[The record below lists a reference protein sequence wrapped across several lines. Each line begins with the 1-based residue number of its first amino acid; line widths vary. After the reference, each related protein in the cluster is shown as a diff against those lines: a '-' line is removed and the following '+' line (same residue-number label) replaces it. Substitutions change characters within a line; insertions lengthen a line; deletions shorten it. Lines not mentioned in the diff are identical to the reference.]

1 MMVGRDIDDQFPRH
15 RGEVGEVLLSVTGL
29 SRERVFQDVGFDL
42 HAGEVLGLA
51 GLVGAGRTEVLRA
64 ITGADKYDSGTVR
77 VRGKELPK
85 GKISRAIVDGIGHVP
100 EERKSQGLVLDASGN
115 ENLGYATMKS
125 TSHAG
130 LVDRSGQRRRAQNV
144 AEKLRVRMA
153 SLDQPV
159 RNLSGGNQ
167 QKVVIGRWILSDSS
181 ILLLDEPTRG
191 VDVGAKVETY
201 QLINAVTDAGG
212 AVLMVS
218 GELPEVIGMSDRIL
232 VMSHGRAM
240 GILDAKT
247 ATEDAVMEL
256 AVASVDPVDEKKQ
269 DESRSFVMPKST
281 ECRLLSIGDDRER
294 KKIIV
299 TTTSTATTKRPSIG
313 RKIGSWALDHGALV
327 GLIILCIALFIAT
340 PVFLTV
346 PNIINIGIQ
355 AAVVAIMAFG
365 MTFVI
370 VTSGIDLS
378 VGSVAALSAMVSAW
392 MFSNAGLPGW
402 LTLIVGLLIGL
413 LAGAVSGLAIA
424 YGKLPAF
431 IATLA
436 MMSVARGLTLVISG
450 GTPVAASD
458 SVNQLGA
465 DVGPIPVPVI
475 MLALAGVV
483 CWFMLSRT
491 VLGRSLYAIG
501 GNEEAA
507 RLSGIPVRRILVTV
521 YALAGVFLLA

>member
-1 MMVGRDIDDQFPRH
+1 MATVLRLDHVTKAFGPVKVIQDVSVDVIPGRVRVLLGENGAGKSTLIKMMSGIYHPDSGSVVIDDTPVELPTVKAAEARGIATIHQELNLVPQMSVAENIMLGRTPSRGGLVNWGLMRAQARAALERIGLDVSPDRLVGSLSTAHQQLVEIARALSMDARVLILDEPTAALTRKESGQLFEVMDDLKTKGVAMVFISHHIDEIPRVGDDVSVLRDGTLVGEVPARTSERELVTMMVGRDIDDQFPRH

-29 SRERVFQDVGFDL
+29 SRERAFQDVGFDL

-64 ITGADKYDSGTVR
+64 IAGADKYDSGTVR

-100 EERKSQGLVLDASGN
+100 EERKSQGLVLDASVN

-167 QKVVIGRWILSDSS
+167 QKVVIGRWILADLS

-191 VDVGAKVETY
+191 VDVGAKVEIY

-218 GELPEVIGMSDRIL
+218 SELPEVIGMSDRIL

-256 AVASVDPVDEKKQ
+256 AVASVDPVDEK
-269 DESRSFVMPKST
+269 T
-281 ECRLLSIGDDRER
+281 G
-294 KKIIV
+294 
-299 TTTSTATTKRPSIG
+299 
-313 RKIGSWALDHGALV
+313 
-327 GLIILCIALFIAT
+327 
-340 PVFLTV
+340 
-346 PNIINIGIQ
+346 
-355 AAVVAIMAFG
+355 
-365 MTFVI
+365 
-370 VTSGIDLS
+370 
-378 VGSVAALSAMVSAW
+378 
-392 MFSNAGLPGW
+392 
-402 LTLIVGLLIGL
+402 
-413 LAGAVSGLAIA
+413 
-424 YGKLPAF
+424 
-431 IATLA
+431 
-436 MMSVARGLTLVISG
+436 
-450 GTPVAASD
+450 
-458 SVNQLGA
+458 
-465 DVGPIPVPVI
+465 
-475 MLALAGVV
+475 
-483 CWFMLSRT
+483 
-491 VLGRSLYAIG
+491 
-501 GNEEAA
+501 
-507 RLSGIPVRRILVTV
+507 
-521 YALAGVFLLA
+521 

>member
-1 MMVGRDIDDQFPRH
+1 MITVLRLDHVTKAFGPVKVIQDVSVDVIPDRVRVLLGENGAGKSTLIKMMSGIYHPDSGSVVIDDTPVELPTVKAAEARGIATIHQELNLVPQMSVAENIMLGRTPSRGGLVNWGLMRAQARAALERIGLDVSPDRLVGSLSTAHQQLVEIARALSMDARVLILDEPTAALTRKESGQLFEVMDDLKTKGVAMVFISHHLDEIPRVGDDVSVLRDGTLVGEVPARTSERELVTMMVGRDIDDQFPRH

-29 SRERVFQDVGFDL
+29 SRERAFQDVGFDL

-64 ITGADKYDSGTVR
+64 IAGADKYDSGTVR

-100 EERKSQGLVLDASGN
+100 EERKSQGLVLDASVN

-167 QKVVIGRWILSDSS
+167 QKVVIGRWILADSS

-191 VDVGAKVETY
+191 VDVGAKVEIY

-218 GELPEVIGMSDRIL
+218 SELPEVIGMSDRIL

-247 ATEDAVMEL
+247 AAEDAVMEL
-256 AVASVDPVDEKKQ
+256 AVASVDPVDEK
-269 DESRSFVMPKST
+269 T
-281 ECRLLSIGDDRER
+281 G
-294 KKIIV
+294 
-299 TTTSTATTKRPSIG
+299 
-313 RKIGSWALDHGALV
+313 
-327 GLIILCIALFIAT
+327 
-340 PVFLTV
+340 
-346 PNIINIGIQ
+346 
-355 AAVVAIMAFG
+355 
-365 MTFVI
+365 
-370 VTSGIDLS
+370 
-378 VGSVAALSAMVSAW
+378 
-392 MFSNAGLPGW
+392 
-402 LTLIVGLLIGL
+402 
-413 LAGAVSGLAIA
+413 
-424 YGKLPAF
+424 
-431 IATLA
+431 
-436 MMSVARGLTLVISG
+436 
-450 GTPVAASD
+450 
-458 SVNQLGA
+458 
-465 DVGPIPVPVI
+465 
-475 MLALAGVV
+475 
-483 CWFMLSRT
+483 
-491 VLGRSLYAIG
+491 
-501 GNEEAA
+501 
-507 RLSGIPVRRILVTV
+507 
-521 YALAGVFLLA
+521 

>member
-1 MMVGRDIDDQFPRH
+1 MMSGIYHPDSGSVVIDDTPVELPTVKAAEARGIATIHQELNLVPQMSVAENIMLGRTPSRGGLVNWGLMRAQARAALERIGLDVSPDRLVGSLSTAHQQLVEIARALSMDARVLILDEPTAALTRKESGQLFEVMDDLKTKGVAMVFISHHLDEIPRVGDDVSVLRDGTLVGEVPARTSERELVTMMVGRDIDDQFPRH

-29 SRERVFQDVGFDL
+29 SRERAFQDVGFDL

-64 ITGADKYDSGTVR
+64 IAGADKYDSGTVR

-100 EERKSQGLVLDASGN
+100 EERKSQGLVLDASVN

-167 QKVVIGRWILSDSS
+167 QKVVIGRWILADLS

-191 VDVGAKVETY
+191 VDVGAKVEIY

-218 GELPEVIGMSDRIL
+218 SERPEVIGMSDRIL

-256 AVASVDPVDEKKQ
+256 AVASVDPVDEK
-269 DESRSFVMPKST
+269 T
-281 ECRLLSIGDDRER
+281 G
-294 KKIIV
+294 
-299 TTTSTATTKRPSIG
+299 
-313 RKIGSWALDHGALV
+313 
-327 GLIILCIALFIAT
+327 
-340 PVFLTV
+340 
-346 PNIINIGIQ
+346 
-355 AAVVAIMAFG
+355 
-365 MTFVI
+365 
-370 VTSGIDLS
+370 
-378 VGSVAALSAMVSAW
+378 
-392 MFSNAGLPGW
+392 
-402 LTLIVGLLIGL
+402 
-413 LAGAVSGLAIA
+413 
-424 YGKLPAF
+424 
-431 IATLA
+431 
-436 MMSVARGLTLVISG
+436 
-450 GTPVAASD
+450 
-458 SVNQLGA
+458 
-465 DVGPIPVPVI
+465 
-475 MLALAGVV
+475 
-483 CWFMLSRT
+483 
-491 VLGRSLYAIG
+491 
-501 GNEEAA
+501 
-507 RLSGIPVRRILVTV
+507 
-521 YALAGVFLLA
+521 

>member
-1 MMVGRDIDDQFPRH
+1 MMSGIYHPDSGSVVIDDTPVELPTVKAAEARGIATIHQELNLVPQMSVAENIMLGRTPSRGGLVNWGLMRAQARAALERIGLDVSPDRLVGSLSTAHQQLVEIARALSMDARVLILDEPTAALTRKESGQLFEVMDDLKTKGVAMVFISHHLDEIPRVGDDVSVLRDGTLVGEVPARTSERELVTMMVGRDIDDQFPRH

-29 SRERVFQDVGFDL
+29 SRERAFQDVGFDL

-64 ITGADKYDSGTVR
+64 IAGADKYDSGTVR

-100 EERKSQGLVLDASGN
+100 EERKSQGLVLDASVN

-167 QKVVIGRWILSDSS
+167 QKVVIGRWILADLS

-191 VDVGAKVETY
+191 VDVGAKVEIY

-218 GELPEVIGMSDRIL
+218 SELPEVIGMSDRIL

-247 ATEDAVMEL
+247 ATEDA
-256 AVASVDPVDEKKQ
+256 
-269 DESRSFVMPKST
+269 
-281 ECRLLSIGDDRER
+281 
-294 KKIIV
+294 
-299 TTTSTATTKRPSIG
+299 
-313 RKIGSWALDHGALV
+313 
-327 GLIILCIALFIAT
+327 
-340 PVFLTV
+340 
-346 PNIINIGIQ
+346 
-355 AAVVAIMAFG
+355 
-365 MTFVI
+365 
-370 VTSGIDLS
+370 
-378 VGSVAALSAMVSAW
+378 
-392 MFSNAGLPGW
+392 
-402 LTLIVGLLIGL
+402 
-413 LAGAVSGLAIA
+413 
-424 YGKLPAF
+424 
-431 IATLA
+431 
-436 MMSVARGLTLVISG
+436 
-450 GTPVAASD
+450 
-458 SVNQLGA
+458 
-465 DVGPIPVPVI
+465 
-475 MLALAGVV
+475 
-483 CWFMLSRT
+483 
-491 VLGRSLYAIG
+491 
-501 GNEEAA
+501 
-507 RLSGIPVRRILVTV
+507 
-521 YALAGVFLLA
+521 

>member
-1 MMVGRDIDDQFPRH
+1 MLGENGAGKTTLIKMMSGIYHPDSGSVVIDDTPVELPTVKAAEARGIATIHQELNLVPQMSVAENIMLGRTPSRGGLVNWGLMRAQARAALERIGLDVSPDRLVGSLSTAHQQLVEIARALSMDARVLILDEPTAALTRKESGQLFEVMDDLKTKGVAMVFISHHLDEIPRVGDDVSVLRDGTLVGEVPARTSERELVTMMVGRDIDDQFPRH

-29 SRERVFQDVGFDL
+29 SRERAFQDVGFDL

-64 ITGADKYDSGTVR
+64 IAGADKYDSGTVR

-100 EERKSQGLVLDASGN
+100 EERKLQGLVLDASVN

-167 QKVVIGRWILSDSS
+167 QKVVIGRWILADSS
-181 ILLLDEPTRG
+181 ILLLDELTRG
-191 VDVGAKVETY
+191 VDVGAKVEIY

-218 GELPEVIGMSDRIL
+218 SELPEVIGMSDRIL

-256 AVASVDPVDEKKQ
+256 AVASVDPVDEK
-269 DESRSFVMPKST
+269 T
-281 ECRLLSIGDDRER
+281 G
-294 KKIIV
+294 
-299 TTTSTATTKRPSIG
+299 
-313 RKIGSWALDHGALV
+313 
-327 GLIILCIALFIAT
+327 
-340 PVFLTV
+340 
-346 PNIINIGIQ
+346 
-355 AAVVAIMAFG
+355 
-365 MTFVI
+365 
-370 VTSGIDLS
+370 
-378 VGSVAALSAMVSAW
+378 
-392 MFSNAGLPGW
+392 
-402 LTLIVGLLIGL
+402 
-413 LAGAVSGLAIA
+413 
-424 YGKLPAF
+424 
-431 IATLA
+431 
-436 MMSVARGLTLVISG
+436 
-450 GTPVAASD
+450 
-458 SVNQLGA
+458 
-465 DVGPIPVPVI
+465 
-475 MLALAGVV
+475 
-483 CWFMLSRT
+483 
-491 VLGRSLYAIG
+491 
-501 GNEEAA
+501 
-507 RLSGIPVRRILVTV
+507 
-521 YALAGVFLLA
+521 

>member
-1 MMVGRDIDDQFPRH
+1 MTTVLRHDHVTKAFGPVKVIQDVSVDVIPGRVRVLLGENGAGKTTLIKMMSGIYHPDSGSVVIDDTPVELPTVKAAEARGIATIHQELNLVPQMSVAENIMLGRTPSRGGLVNWGLMRAQARAALERIGLDVSPDRLVGSLSTAHQQLVEIARALSMDARVLILDEPTAALTRKESGQLFEVMDDLKTKGVAMVFISHHLDEIPRVGDDVSVLRDGTLVGEVPARTSERELVTMMVGRDIDDQFPRH

-29 SRERVFQDVGFDL
+29 SRKRAFQDVGFDL

-64 ITGADKYDSGTVR
+64 IAGADKYDSGTVR

-100 EERKSQGLVLDASGN
+100 EERKSQGLVLDASVN

-167 QKVVIGRWILSDSS
+167 QKVVIGRWILADSS
-181 ILLLDEPTRG
+181 ILLLDELTRG
-191 VDVGAKVETY
+191 VDVGAKVEIY

-218 GELPEVIGMSDRIL
+218 SELPEVIGMSDRIL

-256 AVASVDPVDEKKQ
+256 AVASVDPVDEK
-269 DESRSFVMPKST
+269 
-281 ECRLLSIGDDRER
+281 
-294 KKIIV
+294 
-299 TTTSTATTKRPSIG
+299 
-313 RKIGSWALDHGALV
+313 
-327 GLIILCIALFIAT
+327 
-340 PVFLTV
+340 
-346 PNIINIGIQ
+346 
-355 AAVVAIMAFG
+355 
-365 MTFVI
+365 
-370 VTSGIDLS
+370 
-378 VGSVAALSAMVSAW
+378 
-392 MFSNAGLPGW
+392 AG
-402 LTLIVGLLIGL
+402 
-413 LAGAVSGLAIA
+413 
-424 YGKLPAF
+424 
-431 IATLA
+431 
-436 MMSVARGLTLVISG
+436 
-450 GTPVAASD
+450 
-458 SVNQLGA
+458 
-465 DVGPIPVPVI
+465 
-475 MLALAGVV
+475 
-483 CWFMLSRT
+483 
-491 VLGRSLYAIG
+491 
-501 GNEEAA
+501 
-507 RLSGIPVRRILVTV
+507 
-521 YALAGVFLLA
+521 

>member
-1 MMVGRDIDDQFPRH
+1 MATVLRLDHVTKAFGPVKVIQDVSVDVIPGRVRVLLGENGAGKSTLIKMMSGIYHPDSGSVVIDDTPVELPTVKAAEARGIATIHQELNLVSQMSVAENIMLGRTPSRGGLVNWGLMRAQARAALERIGLDVSPDRLVGSLSTAHQQLVEIARALSMDARVLILDEPTAALTRKESGQLFEVMDDLKTKGVAMVFISHHLDEIPRVGDDVSVLRDGTLVGEVPARTSERELVTMMVGRDIDDQFPRH

-29 SRERVFQDVGFDL
+29 SRERAFQDVGFDL

-64 ITGADKYDSGTVR
+64 IAGADKYDSGTVR

-100 EERKSQGLVLDASGN
+100 EERKSQGLVLDASVN

-167 QKVVIGRWILSDSS
+167 QKVVIGRWILADLS

-191 VDVGAKVETY
+191 VDVGAKVEIY

-218 GELPEVIGMSDRIL
+218 SELPEVIGMSDRIL

-256 AVASVDPVDEKKQ
+256 AVASVDPVDEK
-269 DESRSFVMPKST
+269 T
-281 ECRLLSIGDDRER
+281 G
-294 KKIIV
+294 
-299 TTTSTATTKRPSIG
+299 
-313 RKIGSWALDHGALV
+313 
-327 GLIILCIALFIAT
+327 
-340 PVFLTV
+340 
-346 PNIINIGIQ
+346 
-355 AAVVAIMAFG
+355 
-365 MTFVI
+365 
-370 VTSGIDLS
+370 
-378 VGSVAALSAMVSAW
+378 
-392 MFSNAGLPGW
+392 
-402 LTLIVGLLIGL
+402 
-413 LAGAVSGLAIA
+413 
-424 YGKLPAF
+424 
-431 IATLA
+431 
-436 MMSVARGLTLVISG
+436 
-450 GTPVAASD
+450 
-458 SVNQLGA
+458 
-465 DVGPIPVPVI
+465 
-475 MLALAGVV
+475 
-483 CWFMLSRT
+483 
-491 VLGRSLYAIG
+491 
-501 GNEEAA
+501 
-507 RLSGIPVRRILVTV
+507 
-521 YALAGVFLLA
+521 

>member
-1 MMVGRDIDDQFPRH
+1 MMSGIYHPDSGSVVIDDTPVELPTVKAAEARGIATIHQELNLVPQMSVAENIMLGRTPSRGGLVNWGLMRAQARAALERIGLDVSPDRLVGSLSTAHQQLVEIARALSMDARVLILDEPTAALTRKESGQLFEVMDDLKTKGVAMVFISHHLDEIPRVGDDVSVLRDGTLVGEVPARTSERELVTMMVGRDIDDQFPRH

-29 SRERVFQDVGFDL
+29 SRERAFQDVGFDL

-64 ITGADKYDSGTVR
+64 IAGADKYDSGTVR

-100 EERKSQGLVLDASGN
+100 EERKSQGLVLDASVN

-167 QKVVIGRWILSDSS
+167 QKVVIGRWILADSS
-181 ILLLDEPTRG
+181 ILLLDEPTRD
-191 VDVGAKVETY
+191 VDVGAKVEIY

-218 GELPEVIGMSDRIL
+218 SELPEVIGMSDRIL

-256 AVASVDPVDEKKQ
+256 AVASVDPVDEK
-269 DESRSFVMPKST
+269 T
-281 ECRLLSIGDDRER
+281 G
-294 KKIIV
+294 
-299 TTTSTATTKRPSIG
+299 
-313 RKIGSWALDHGALV
+313 
-327 GLIILCIALFIAT
+327 
-340 PVFLTV
+340 
-346 PNIINIGIQ
+346 
-355 AAVVAIMAFG
+355 
-365 MTFVI
+365 
-370 VTSGIDLS
+370 
-378 VGSVAALSAMVSAW
+378 
-392 MFSNAGLPGW
+392 
-402 LTLIVGLLIGL
+402 
-413 LAGAVSGLAIA
+413 
-424 YGKLPAF
+424 
-431 IATLA
+431 
-436 MMSVARGLTLVISG
+436 
-450 GTPVAASD
+450 
-458 SVNQLGA
+458 
-465 DVGPIPVPVI
+465 
-475 MLALAGVV
+475 
-483 CWFMLSRT
+483 
-491 VLGRSLYAIG
+491 
-501 GNEEAA
+501 
-507 RLSGIPVRRILVTV
+507 
-521 YALAGVFLLA
+521 

>member
-1 MMVGRDIDDQFPRH
+1 MMSGIYRPDSGSVVIDDTPVELPTVKAAEARGIATIHQELNLVPQMSVAENIMLGRTPSRGGLVNWGLMRAQARAALERIGLDVSPDRLVGSLSTAHQQLVEIARALSMDARVLILDEPTAALTRKESGQLFEVMDDLKTKGVAMVFISHHLDEIPRVGDDVSVLRDGTLVGEVPARTSERELVTMMVGRDIDDQFPRH

-29 SRERVFQDVGFDL
+29 SRERAFQDVGFDL

-64 ITGADKYDSGTVR
+64 IAGADKYDSGTVR

-100 EERKSQGLVLDASGN
+100 EERKSQGLVLDASVN

-167 QKVVIGRWILSDSS
+167 QKVVIGRWILADLS

-191 VDVGAKVETY
+191 VDVGAKVEIY

-218 GELPEVIGMSDRIL
+218 SELPEVIGMSDRIL

-256 AVASVDPVDEKKQ
+256 AVASVDPVDEK
-269 DESRSFVMPKST
+269 T
-281 ECRLLSIGDDRER
+281 G
-294 KKIIV
+294 
-299 TTTSTATTKRPSIG
+299 
-313 RKIGSWALDHGALV
+313 
-327 GLIILCIALFIAT
+327 
-340 PVFLTV
+340 
-346 PNIINIGIQ
+346 
-355 AAVVAIMAFG
+355 
-365 MTFVI
+365 
-370 VTSGIDLS
+370 
-378 VGSVAALSAMVSAW
+378 
-392 MFSNAGLPGW
+392 
-402 LTLIVGLLIGL
+402 
-413 LAGAVSGLAIA
+413 
-424 YGKLPAF
+424 
-431 IATLA
+431 
-436 MMSVARGLTLVISG
+436 
-450 GTPVAASD
+450 
-458 SVNQLGA
+458 
-465 DVGPIPVPVI
+465 
-475 MLALAGVV
+475 
-483 CWFMLSRT
+483 
-491 VLGRSLYAIG
+491 
-501 GNEEAA
+501 
-507 RLSGIPVRRILVTV
+507 
-521 YALAGVFLLA
+521 

>member
-1 MMVGRDIDDQFPRH
+1 MATVLRLDHVTKAFGPVKVIQDVSVDVIPGRVRVLLGENGAGKSTLIKMMSGIYHPDSGSVVIDDTPVELPTVKAAEARGIATIHQELNLVPQMSVAENIMLGRTPSRGGLVNWGLMRAQARAALERIGLDVSPDRLVGSLSTAHQQLVEIARALSMDARVLILDEPTAALTRKESGQLFEVMDDLKTKGVAMVFISHHLDEIPRVGDDVSVLRDGTLVGEVPARTSERELVTMMVGRDIDDQFPRH

-29 SRERVFQDVGFDL
+29 SRERAFQDVGFDL

-64 ITGADKYDSGTVR
+64 IAGADKYDSGTVR

-100 EERKSQGLVLDASGN
+100 EERKSQGLVLDASVN

-167 QKVVIGRWILSDSS
+167 QKVVIGRWILADSS
-181 ILLLDEPTRG
+181 ILLLDELTRG
-191 VDVGAKVETY
+191 VDVGAKVEIY

-218 GELPEVIGMSDRIL
+218 SELPEVIGMSDRIL

-256 AVASVDPVDEKKQ
+256 AVASVDPVDEK
-269 DESRSFVMPKST
+269 T
-281 ECRLLSIGDDRER
+281 G
-294 KKIIV
+294 
-299 TTTSTATTKRPSIG
+299 
-313 RKIGSWALDHGALV
+313 
-327 GLIILCIALFIAT
+327 
-340 PVFLTV
+340 
-346 PNIINIGIQ
+346 
-355 AAVVAIMAFG
+355 
-365 MTFVI
+365 
-370 VTSGIDLS
+370 
-378 VGSVAALSAMVSAW
+378 
-392 MFSNAGLPGW
+392 
-402 LTLIVGLLIGL
+402 
-413 LAGAVSGLAIA
+413 
-424 YGKLPAF
+424 
-431 IATLA
+431 
-436 MMSVARGLTLVISG
+436 
-450 GTPVAASD
+450 
-458 SVNQLGA
+458 
-465 DVGPIPVPVI
+465 
-475 MLALAGVV
+475 
-483 CWFMLSRT
+483 
-491 VLGRSLYAIG
+491 
-501 GNEEAA
+501 
-507 RLSGIPVRRILVTV
+507 
-521 YALAGVFLLA
+521 

>member
-1 MMVGRDIDDQFPRH
+1 MATVLRLDHVTKAFGPVKVIQDVSVDVIPGRVRVLLGENGAGKSTLIKMMSGIYHPDSGSVVIDDTPVELPTVKAAEARGIATIHQELNLVPQMSVAENIMLGRTPSRGGLVNWGLMRAQARAALERIGLDVSPDRLVGSLSTAHQQLVEIARALSMDARVLILDEPTAALTRKESGQLFEVMDDLKTKGVAMVFISHHLDEIPRVGDDVSVLRDGTLVGEVPARTSERELVTMMVGRDIDDQFPRH

-29 SRERVFQDVGFDL
+29 SRERAFQDVGFDL

-64 ITGADKYDSGTVR
+64 IAGADKYDSGTVR

-100 EERKSQGLVLDASGN
+100 EERKSQGLVLDASVN

-167 QKVVIGRWILSDSS
+167 QKVVIGRWILADLS

-191 VDVGAKVETY
+191 VDVGAKVEIY

-218 GELPEVIGMSDRIL
+218 SELPEVIGMSDRIL

-256 AVASVDPVDEKKQ
+256 AVASVDPVDEK
-269 DESRSFVMPKST
+269 T
-281 ECRLLSIGDDRER
+281 G
-294 KKIIV
+294 
-299 TTTSTATTKRPSIG
+299 
-313 RKIGSWALDHGALV
+313 
-327 GLIILCIALFIAT
+327 
-340 PVFLTV
+340 
-346 PNIINIGIQ
+346 
-355 AAVVAIMAFG
+355 
-365 MTFVI
+365 
-370 VTSGIDLS
+370 
-378 VGSVAALSAMVSAW
+378 
-392 MFSNAGLPGW
+392 
-402 LTLIVGLLIGL
+402 
-413 LAGAVSGLAIA
+413 
-424 YGKLPAF
+424 
-431 IATLA
+431 
-436 MMSVARGLTLVISG
+436 
-450 GTPVAASD
+450 
-458 SVNQLGA
+458 
-465 DVGPIPVPVI
+465 
-475 MLALAGVV
+475 
-483 CWFMLSRT
+483 
-491 VLGRSLYAIG
+491 
-501 GNEEAA
+501 
-507 RLSGIPVRRILVTV
+507 
-521 YALAGVFLLA
+521 

>member
-1 MMVGRDIDDQFPRH
+1 MLGENGAGKTTLIKMMSGIYHPDSGSVVIDDTPVELPTVKAAEARGIATIHQELNLVPQMSVAENIMLGRTPSRGGLVNWGLMRAQARAALERIGLDVSPDRLVGSLSTAHQQLVEIARALSMDARVLILDEPTAALTRKESGQLFEVMDDLKTKGVAMVFISHHLDEIPRVGDDVSVLRDGTLVGEVPARTSERELVTMMVGRDIDDQFPRH

-29 SRERVFQDVGFDL
+29 SRERAFQDVGFDL

-64 ITGADKYDSGTVR
+64 IAGADKYDSGTVR

-100 EERKSQGLVLDASGN
+100 EERKSQGLVLDASVN

-167 QKVVIGRWILSDSS
+167 QKVVIGRWILADSS
-181 ILLLDEPTRG
+181 ILLLDELTRG
-191 VDVGAKVETY
+191 VDVGAKVEIY

-218 GELPEVIGMSDRIL
+218 SELPEVIGMSDRIL

-256 AVASVDPVDEKKQ
+256 AVASVDPVEKKQ
-269 DESRSFVMPKST
+269 DESRIHS
-281 ECRLLSIGDDRER
+281 
-294 KKIIV
+294 
-299 TTTSTATTKRPSIG
+299 
-313 RKIGSWALDHGALV
+313 
-327 GLIILCIALFIAT
+327 
-340 PVFLTV
+340 
-346 PNIINIGIQ
+346 
-355 AAVVAIMAFG
+355 
-365 MTFVI
+365 
-370 VTSGIDLS
+370 
-378 VGSVAALSAMVSAW
+378 
-392 MFSNAGLPGW
+392 
-402 LTLIVGLLIGL
+402 
-413 LAGAVSGLAIA
+413 
-424 YGKLPAF
+424 
-431 IATLA
+431 
-436 MMSVARGLTLVISG
+436 
-450 GTPVAASD
+450 
-458 SVNQLGA
+458 
-465 DVGPIPVPVI
+465 
-475 MLALAGVV
+475 
-483 CWFMLSRT
+483 
-491 VLGRSLYAIG
+491 
-501 GNEEAA
+501 
-507 RLSGIPVRRILVTV
+507 
-521 YALAGVFLLA
+521 

>member
-1 MMVGRDIDDQFPRH
+1 MLGENGAGKTTLIKMMSGIYHPDSGSVVIDDTPVELPTVKAAEARGIATIHQELNLVPQMSVAENIMLGRTPSRGGLVNWGLMRAQARAALERIGLDVSPDRLVGSLSTAHQQLVEIARALSMDARVLILDEPTAALTRKESGQLFEVMDDLKTKGVAMVFISHHLDEIPRVGDDVSVLRDGTLVGEVPARTSERELVTMMVGRDIDDQFPRH

-29 SRERVFQDVGFDL
+29 SRERAFQDAGFDL

-64 ITGADKYDSGTVR
+64 IAGADKYDSGTVR

-100 EERKSQGLVLDASGN
+100 EERKSQGLVLDASVN

-167 QKVVIGRWILSDSS
+167 QKVVIGRWILADSS
-181 ILLLDEPTRG
+181 ILLLDELTRG
-191 VDVGAKVETY
+191 VDVGAKVEIY

-218 GELPEVIGMSDRIL
+218 SELPEVIGMSDRIL

-256 AVASVDPVDEKKQ
+256 AVASVDPVDEK
-269 DESRSFVMPKST
+269 T
-281 ECRLLSIGDDRER
+281 G
-294 KKIIV
+294 
-299 TTTSTATTKRPSIG
+299 
-313 RKIGSWALDHGALV
+313 
-327 GLIILCIALFIAT
+327 
-340 PVFLTV
+340 
-346 PNIINIGIQ
+346 
-355 AAVVAIMAFG
+355 
-365 MTFVI
+365 
-370 VTSGIDLS
+370 
-378 VGSVAALSAMVSAW
+378 
-392 MFSNAGLPGW
+392 
-402 LTLIVGLLIGL
+402 
-413 LAGAVSGLAIA
+413 
-424 YGKLPAF
+424 
-431 IATLA
+431 
-436 MMSVARGLTLVISG
+436 
-450 GTPVAASD
+450 
-458 SVNQLGA
+458 
-465 DVGPIPVPVI
+465 
-475 MLALAGVV
+475 
-483 CWFMLSRT
+483 
-491 VLGRSLYAIG
+491 
-501 GNEEAA
+501 
-507 RLSGIPVRRILVTV
+507 
-521 YALAGVFLLA
+521 

>member
-1 MMVGRDIDDQFPRH
+1 MITVLRLDHVTKAFGPVKVIQDVSVDVIPGRVRVLLGENGAGKTTLIKMMSGIYHPDSGSVVIDDTPVELPTVKAAEARGIATIHQELNLVPQMSVAENIMLGRTPSRGGLVNWGLMRAQARAALERIGLDVSPDRLVGSLSTAHQQLVEIARALSMDARVLILDEPTAALTRKESGQLFEVMDDLKTKGVAMVFISHHLDEIPRVGDDVSVLRDGTLVGEVPARTSERELVTMMVGRDIDDQFPRH

-29 SRERVFQDVGFDL
+29 SRERAFQDVGFDL

-64 ITGADKYDSGTVR
+64 IAGADKYDSGTVR

-100 EERKSQGLVLDASGN
+100 EERKSQGLVLDASVN

-167 QKVVIGRWILSDSS
+167 QKVVIGRWILADSS
-181 ILLLDEPTRG
+181 ILLLDELTRG
-191 VDVGAKVETY
+191 VDVGAKVEIY

-218 GELPEVIGMSDRIL
+218 SELPEVIGMSDRIL

-256 AVASVDPVDEKKQ
+256 AVASVDPVDEK
-269 DESRSFVMPKST
+269 T
-281 ECRLLSIGDDRER
+281 G
-294 KKIIV
+294 
-299 TTTSTATTKRPSIG
+299 
-313 RKIGSWALDHGALV
+313 
-327 GLIILCIALFIAT
+327 
-340 PVFLTV
+340 
-346 PNIINIGIQ
+346 
-355 AAVVAIMAFG
+355 
-365 MTFVI
+365 
-370 VTSGIDLS
+370 
-378 VGSVAALSAMVSAW
+378 
-392 MFSNAGLPGW
+392 
-402 LTLIVGLLIGL
+402 
-413 LAGAVSGLAIA
+413 
-424 YGKLPAF
+424 
-431 IATLA
+431 
-436 MMSVARGLTLVISG
+436 
-450 GTPVAASD
+450 
-458 SVNQLGA
+458 
-465 DVGPIPVPVI
+465 
-475 MLALAGVV
+475 
-483 CWFMLSRT
+483 
-491 VLGRSLYAIG
+491 
-501 GNEEAA
+501 
-507 RLSGIPVRRILVTV
+507 
-521 YALAGVFLLA
+521 

>member
-1 MMVGRDIDDQFPRH
+1 MNGIYQRDSGSVVIADTAVELPTVKAAEARGIATIHQELNLVPQMSVAENIMLGRTPSRGGLVNWGLMRAQARAALERIGLDVSPDRLVGSLSTAHQQLVEIARALSMDARVLILDEPTAALTRKESGQLFEVMDDLKTKGVAMVFISHHLDEIPRVGDDVSVLRDGTLVGEVPARTSERELVTMMVGRDIDDQFPRH

-29 SRERVFQDVGFDL
+29 SRERAFQDVGFDL

-64 ITGADKYDSGTVR
+64 IAGADKYDSGTVR

-100 EERKSQGLVLDASGN
+100 EERKSQGLVLDASVN

-167 QKVVIGRWILSDSS
+167 QKVVIGRWILADSS
-181 ILLLDEPTRG
+181 ILLLDELTRG
-191 VDVGAKVETY
+191 VDGGAKVEIY

-218 GELPEVIGMSDRIL
+218 SELPEVIGMSDRIL

-256 AVASVDPVDEKKQ
+256 AVASVDPVDEK
-269 DESRSFVMPKST
+269 T
-281 ECRLLSIGDDRER
+281 G
-294 KKIIV
+294 
-299 TTTSTATTKRPSIG
+299 
-313 RKIGSWALDHGALV
+313 
-327 GLIILCIALFIAT
+327 
-340 PVFLTV
+340 
-346 PNIINIGIQ
+346 
-355 AAVVAIMAFG
+355 
-365 MTFVI
+365 
-370 VTSGIDLS
+370 
-378 VGSVAALSAMVSAW
+378 
-392 MFSNAGLPGW
+392 
-402 LTLIVGLLIGL
+402 
-413 LAGAVSGLAIA
+413 
-424 YGKLPAF
+424 
-431 IATLA
+431 
-436 MMSVARGLTLVISG
+436 
-450 GTPVAASD
+450 
-458 SVNQLGA
+458 
-465 DVGPIPVPVI
+465 
-475 MLALAGVV
+475 
-483 CWFMLSRT
+483 
-491 VLGRSLYAIG
+491 
-501 GNEEAA
+501 
-507 RLSGIPVRRILVTV
+507 
-521 YALAGVFLLA
+521 

>member
-1 MMVGRDIDDQFPRH
+1 MRVLLGENGAGKSTLIKMMSGIYHPDSGSVVIDDTPVELPTVKAAEARGIATIHQELNLVPQMSVAENIMLGRTPSRGGLVNWGLMRAQARAALERIGLDVSPDRLVGSLSTAHQQLVEIARALSMDARVLILDEPTAALTRKESGQLFEVMDDLKTKGVAMVFISHHLDEIPRVGDDVSVLRDGTLVGEVPARTSERELVTMMVGRDIDDQFPRH

-29 SRERVFQDVGFDL
+29 SRERAFQDVGFDL

-64 ITGADKYDSGTVR
+64 IAGADKYDSGTVR

-100 EERKSQGLVLDASGN
+100 EERKSQGLVLDASVN

-167 QKVVIGRWILSDSS
+167 QKVVIGRWILADLS

-191 VDVGAKVETY
+191 VDVGAKVEIY

-218 GELPEVIGMSDRIL
+218 SELPEVIGMSDRIL

-256 AVASVDPVDEKKQ
+256 AVASVDPVDEK
-269 DESRSFVMPKST
+269 T
-281 ECRLLSIGDDRER
+281 G
-294 KKIIV
+294 
-299 TTTSTATTKRPSIG
+299 
-313 RKIGSWALDHGALV
+313 
-327 GLIILCIALFIAT
+327 
-340 PVFLTV
+340 
-346 PNIINIGIQ
+346 
-355 AAVVAIMAFG
+355 
-365 MTFVI
+365 
-370 VTSGIDLS
+370 
-378 VGSVAALSAMVSAW
+378 
-392 MFSNAGLPGW
+392 
-402 LTLIVGLLIGL
+402 
-413 LAGAVSGLAIA
+413 
-424 YGKLPAF
+424 
-431 IATLA
+431 
-436 MMSVARGLTLVISG
+436 
-450 GTPVAASD
+450 
-458 SVNQLGA
+458 
-465 DVGPIPVPVI
+465 
-475 MLALAGVV
+475 
-483 CWFMLSRT
+483 
-491 VLGRSLYAIG
+491 
-501 GNEEAA
+501 
-507 RLSGIPVRRILVTV
+507 
-521 YALAGVFLLA
+521 

>member
-1 MMVGRDIDDQFPRH
+1 MATVLRLDHVTKAFGPVKVIQDVSVDVIPGRVRVLLGENGAGKTTLIKMMSGIYHPDSGSVVIDDTPVELPTVKAAEARGIATIHQELNLVPQMSVAENIMLGRTPSRGGLVNWGLMRAQARAALERIGLDVSPDRLVGSLSTAHQQLVEIARALSMDARVLILDEPTAALTRKESGQLFEVMDDLKTKGVAMVFISHHLDEIPRVGDDVSVLRDGTLVGEVPARTSERELVTMMVGRDIDDQFPRH

-29 SRERVFQDVGFDL
+29 SRERAFQDVGFDL

-64 ITGADKYDSGTVR
+64 IAGADKYDSGTVR

-100 EERKSQGLVLDASGN
+100 EERKSQGLVLDASVN

-167 QKVVIGRWILSDSS
+167 QKVVIGRWILADSS
-181 ILLLDEPTRG
+181 ILLLDELTRG
-191 VDVGAKVETY
+191 VDVGAKVEIY

-218 GELPEVIGMSDRIL
+218 SELPEVIGMSDRIL

-256 AVASVDPVDEKKQ
+256 AVASVDPVDEK
-269 DESRSFVMPKST
+269 T
-281 ECRLLSIGDDRER
+281 G
-294 KKIIV
+294 
-299 TTTSTATTKRPSIG
+299 
-313 RKIGSWALDHGALV
+313 
-327 GLIILCIALFIAT
+327 
-340 PVFLTV
+340 
-346 PNIINIGIQ
+346 
-355 AAVVAIMAFG
+355 
-365 MTFVI
+365 
-370 VTSGIDLS
+370 
-378 VGSVAALSAMVSAW
+378 
-392 MFSNAGLPGW
+392 
-402 LTLIVGLLIGL
+402 
-413 LAGAVSGLAIA
+413 
-424 YGKLPAF
+424 
-431 IATLA
+431 
-436 MMSVARGLTLVISG
+436 
-450 GTPVAASD
+450 
-458 SVNQLGA
+458 
-465 DVGPIPVPVI
+465 
-475 MLALAGVV
+475 
-483 CWFMLSRT
+483 
-491 VLGRSLYAIG
+491 
-501 GNEEAA
+501 
-507 RLSGIPVRRILVTV
+507 
-521 YALAGVFLLA
+521 

>member
-1 MMVGRDIDDQFPRH
+1 MATVLRLDHVTKAFGPVKVIQDVSVDVIPGRVRVLLGENGAGKSTLIKMMSGIYHPDSGSVVIDDTPVELPTVKAAEARGIATIHQELNLVPQMSVAENIMLGRTPSRGGLVNWGLMRAQARAALERIGLDVSPDRLVGSLSTAHQQLVEIARALSMDARVLILDEPTAALTRKESGQLFEVMDDLKTKGVAMVLISHHLDEIPRVGDDVSVLRDGTLVGEVPARTSERELVTMMVGRDIDDQFPRH

-29 SRERVFQDVGFDL
+29 SRERAFQDVGFDL

-64 ITGADKYDSGTVR
+64 IAGADKYDSGTVR

-100 EERKSQGLVLDASGN
+100 EERKSQGLVLDASVN

-167 QKVVIGRWILSDSS
+167 QKVVIGRWILADLS

-191 VDVGAKVETY
+191 VDVGAKVEIY

-218 GELPEVIGMSDRIL
+218 SELPEVVGMSDRIL

-256 AVASVDPVDEKKQ
+256 AVASVDPVDEK
-269 DESRSFVMPKST
+269 T
-281 ECRLLSIGDDRER
+281 G
-294 KKIIV
+294 
-299 TTTSTATTKRPSIG
+299 
-313 RKIGSWALDHGALV
+313 
-327 GLIILCIALFIAT
+327 
-340 PVFLTV
+340 
-346 PNIINIGIQ
+346 
-355 AAVVAIMAFG
+355 
-365 MTFVI
+365 
-370 VTSGIDLS
+370 
-378 VGSVAALSAMVSAW
+378 
-392 MFSNAGLPGW
+392 
-402 LTLIVGLLIGL
+402 
-413 LAGAVSGLAIA
+413 
-424 YGKLPAF
+424 
-431 IATLA
+431 
-436 MMSVARGLTLVISG
+436 
-450 GTPVAASD
+450 
-458 SVNQLGA
+458 
-465 DVGPIPVPVI
+465 
-475 MLALAGVV
+475 
-483 CWFMLSRT
+483 
-491 VLGRSLYAIG
+491 
-501 GNEEAA
+501 
-507 RLSGIPVRRILVTV
+507 
-521 YALAGVFLLA
+521 

>member
-1 MMVGRDIDDQFPRH
+1 MMSGIYHPDSGSVVIDDTPVELPTVKAAEARGIATIHQELNLVPQMSVAENIMLGRTPSRGGLVNWGLMRAQARAALERIGLDVSPDRLVGSLSTAHQQLVEIARALSMDARVLILDEPTAALTRKESGQLFEVMDDLKTKGVAMVFISHHLDEIPRVGDDVSVLRDDTLVGEVPARTSERELVTMMVGRDIDDQFPRH

-29 SRERVFQDVGFDL
+29 SRERAFQDVGFDL

-64 ITGADKYDSGTVR
+64 IAGADKYDSGTVR

-100 EERKSQGLVLDASGN
+100 EERKSQGLVLDASVN

-167 QKVVIGRWILSDSS
+167 QKVVIGRWILADSS
-181 ILLLDEPTRG
+181 ILLLDEPTRV
-191 VDVGAKVETY
+191 VDVGAKVEIY

-218 GELPEVIGMSDRIL
+218 SELPEVIGMSDRIL

-256 AVASVDPVDEKKQ
+256 AVASVDPVDEK
-269 DESRSFVMPKST
+269 T
-281 ECRLLSIGDDRER
+281 G
-294 KKIIV
+294 
-299 TTTSTATTKRPSIG
+299 
-313 RKIGSWALDHGALV
+313 
-327 GLIILCIALFIAT
+327 
-340 PVFLTV
+340 
-346 PNIINIGIQ
+346 
-355 AAVVAIMAFG
+355 
-365 MTFVI
+365 
-370 VTSGIDLS
+370 
-378 VGSVAALSAMVSAW
+378 
-392 MFSNAGLPGW
+392 
-402 LTLIVGLLIGL
+402 
-413 LAGAVSGLAIA
+413 
-424 YGKLPAF
+424 
-431 IATLA
+431 
-436 MMSVARGLTLVISG
+436 
-450 GTPVAASD
+450 
-458 SVNQLGA
+458 
-465 DVGPIPVPVI
+465 
-475 MLALAGVV
+475 
-483 CWFMLSRT
+483 
-491 VLGRSLYAIG
+491 
-501 GNEEAA
+501 
-507 RLSGIPVRRILVTV
+507 
-521 YALAGVFLLA
+521 

>member
-1 MMVGRDIDDQFPRH
+1 MATVLRLDHVTKAFGPVKVIQDVSVDVIPGRVRVLLGENGAGKSTLIKMMSGIYHPDSGSVVIDDTPVELPTVKAAEARGIATIHQELNLVPQMSVAENIMLGRTPSRGGLVNWGLMRAQARAALERIGLDVSPDRLVGSLSTAHQQLVEIARALSMDARVLILDEPTAALTRKESGQLFEVMDDLKTKGVAMVFISHHLDEIPRVGDDVSVLRDGTLVGEVPARTSERELVTMMVGRDIDDQFPRH

-29 SRERVFQDVGFDL
+29 SRERAFQDVGFDL

-64 ITGADKYDSGTVR
+64 IAGADKYDSGTVR

-100 EERKSQGLVLDASGN
+100 EERKSQGLVLDASVN

-167 QKVVIGRWILSDSS
+167 QKVVIGRWILADLS

-191 VDVGAKVETY
+191 VDVGAKVEIY

-218 GELPEVIGMSDRIL
+218 SELPEVIGMSDRIL

-256 AVASVDPVDEKKQ
+256 AVASVDPVDEKQ
-269 DESRSFVMPKST
+269 DESHIHS
-281 ECRLLSIGDDRER
+281 
-294 KKIIV
+294 
-299 TTTSTATTKRPSIG
+299 
-313 RKIGSWALDHGALV
+313 
-327 GLIILCIALFIAT
+327 
-340 PVFLTV
+340 
-346 PNIINIGIQ
+346 
-355 AAVVAIMAFG
+355 
-365 MTFVI
+365 
-370 VTSGIDLS
+370 
-378 VGSVAALSAMVSAW
+378 
-392 MFSNAGLPGW
+392 
-402 LTLIVGLLIGL
+402 
-413 LAGAVSGLAIA
+413 
-424 YGKLPAF
+424 
-431 IATLA
+431 
-436 MMSVARGLTLVISG
+436 
-450 GTPVAASD
+450 
-458 SVNQLGA
+458 
-465 DVGPIPVPVI
+465 
-475 MLALAGVV
+475 
-483 CWFMLSRT
+483 
-491 VLGRSLYAIG
+491 
-501 GNEEAA
+501 
-507 RLSGIPVRRILVTV
+507 
-521 YALAGVFLLA
+521 

>member
-1 MMVGRDIDDQFPRH
+1 MATVLRLDHVTKAFGPVKVIQDVSVDVIPGRVRVLLGENGAGKSTLIKMMSGIYHPDSGSVVIDDTPVELPTVKAAEARGIATIHQELNLVPQMSVAENIMLGRTPSRGGLVNWGLMRAQARAALERIGLDVSPDRLVGSLSTAHQQLVEIARALSMDARVLILDEPTAALTRKESGQLFEVMDDLKTKGVAMVLISHHLDEIPRVGDDVSVLRDGTLVGEVPARTSERELVTMMVGRDIDDQFPRH

-29 SRERVFQDVGFDL
+29 SRERAFQDVGFDL

-64 ITGADKYDSGTVR
+64 IAGADKYDSGTVR

-100 EERKSQGLVLDASGN
+100 EERKSQGLVLDASVN

-167 QKVVIGRWILSDSS
+167 QKVVIGRWILADLS

-191 VDVGAKVETY
+191 VDVGAKVEIY

-218 GELPEVIGMSDRIL
+218 SELPEVIGMSDRIL

-256 AVASVDPVDEKKQ
+256 AVASVDPVDEK
-269 DESRSFVMPKST
+269 T
-281 ECRLLSIGDDRER
+281 G
-294 KKIIV
+294 
-299 TTTSTATTKRPSIG
+299 
-313 RKIGSWALDHGALV
+313 
-327 GLIILCIALFIAT
+327 
-340 PVFLTV
+340 
-346 PNIINIGIQ
+346 
-355 AAVVAIMAFG
+355 
-365 MTFVI
+365 
-370 VTSGIDLS
+370 
-378 VGSVAALSAMVSAW
+378 
-392 MFSNAGLPGW
+392 
-402 LTLIVGLLIGL
+402 
-413 LAGAVSGLAIA
+413 
-424 YGKLPAF
+424 
-431 IATLA
+431 
-436 MMSVARGLTLVISG
+436 
-450 GTPVAASD
+450 
-458 SVNQLGA
+458 
-465 DVGPIPVPVI
+465 
-475 MLALAGVV
+475 
-483 CWFMLSRT
+483 
-491 VLGRSLYAIG
+491 
-501 GNEEAA
+501 
-507 RLSGIPVRRILVTV
+507 
-521 YALAGVFLLA
+521 

>member
-1 MMVGRDIDDQFPRH
+1 MMSGIYHPDSGSVVIDDTPVELPTVKAAEARGIATIHQELNLVPQMSVAENIMLGRTPSRGGLVNWGLMRAQARAALERIGLDVSPDRLVGSLSTAHQQLVEIARALSMDARVLILDEPTAALTRKESGQLFEVMDDLKTKGVAMVLISHHLDEIPRVGDDVSVLRDGTLVGEVPARTSERELVTMMVGRDIDDQFPRH

-29 SRERVFQDVGFDL
+29 SRERAFQDVGFDL

-64 ITGADKYDSGTVR
+64 IAGADKYDSGTVR

-100 EERKSQGLVLDASGN
+100 EERKSQGLVLDASVN

-167 QKVVIGRWILSDSS
+167 QKVVIGRWILADLS

-191 VDVGAKVETY
+191 VDVGAKVEIY

-218 GELPEVIGMSDRIL
+218 SELPEVIGMSDRIL

-256 AVASVDPVDEKKQ
+256 AVASVDPVDEK
-269 DESRSFVMPKST
+269 T
-281 ECRLLSIGDDRER
+281 G
-294 KKIIV
+294 
-299 TTTSTATTKRPSIG
+299 
-313 RKIGSWALDHGALV
+313 
-327 GLIILCIALFIAT
+327 
-340 PVFLTV
+340 
-346 PNIINIGIQ
+346 
-355 AAVVAIMAFG
+355 
-365 MTFVI
+365 
-370 VTSGIDLS
+370 
-378 VGSVAALSAMVSAW
+378 
-392 MFSNAGLPGW
+392 
-402 LTLIVGLLIGL
+402 
-413 LAGAVSGLAIA
+413 
-424 YGKLPAF
+424 
-431 IATLA
+431 
-436 MMSVARGLTLVISG
+436 
-450 GTPVAASD
+450 
-458 SVNQLGA
+458 
-465 DVGPIPVPVI
+465 
-475 MLALAGVV
+475 
-483 CWFMLSRT
+483 
-491 VLGRSLYAIG
+491 
-501 GNEEAA
+501 
-507 RLSGIPVRRILVTV
+507 
-521 YALAGVFLLA
+521 

>member
-1 MMVGRDIDDQFPRH
+1 MQDVSVDVIPGRVRVLLGENGAGKSTLIKMMSGIYHPDSGSVVIDDTPVELPTVKAAEARGIATIHQELNLVPQMSVAENIMLGRTPSRGGLVNWGLMRAQARAALERIGLDVSPDRLVGSLSTAHQQLVEIARALSMDARVLILDEPTAALTRKESGQLFEVMDDLKTKGVAMVFISHHLDEIPRVGDDVSVLRDGTLVGEVPARTSERELVTMMVGRDIDDQFPRH

-29 SRERVFQDVGFDL
+29 SRERAFQDVGFDL

-64 ITGADKYDSGTVR
+64 IAGADKYDSGTVR

-100 EERKSQGLVLDASGN
+100 EERKSQGLVLDASVN

-167 QKVVIGRWILSDSS
+167 QKVVIGRWILADSS

-191 VDVGAKVETY
+191 VDVGAKVEIY

-218 GELPEVIGMSDRIL
+218 SELPEVIGMSDRIL

-256 AVASVDPVDEKKQ
+256 AVASVDPVDEK
-269 DESRSFVMPKST
+269 T
-281 ECRLLSIGDDRER
+281 G
-294 KKIIV
+294 
-299 TTTSTATTKRPSIG
+299 
-313 RKIGSWALDHGALV
+313 
-327 GLIILCIALFIAT
+327 
-340 PVFLTV
+340 
-346 PNIINIGIQ
+346 
-355 AAVVAIMAFG
+355 
-365 MTFVI
+365 
-370 VTSGIDLS
+370 
-378 VGSVAALSAMVSAW
+378 
-392 MFSNAGLPGW
+392 
-402 LTLIVGLLIGL
+402 
-413 LAGAVSGLAIA
+413 
-424 YGKLPAF
+424 
-431 IATLA
+431 
-436 MMSVARGLTLVISG
+436 
-450 GTPVAASD
+450 
-458 SVNQLGA
+458 
-465 DVGPIPVPVI
+465 
-475 MLALAGVV
+475 
-483 CWFMLSRT
+483 
-491 VLGRSLYAIG
+491 
-501 GNEEAA
+501 
-507 RLSGIPVRRILVTV
+507 
-521 YALAGVFLLA
+521 

>member
-1 MMVGRDIDDQFPRH
+1 MMSGIYHPDSGSVVIDDTPVELPTVKAAEARGIATIHQELNLVPQMSVAENIMLGRTPSRGGLVNWGLMRAQARAALERIGLDVSPDRLVGSLSTAHQQLVEIARALSMDARVLILDEPTAALTRKESGQLFEVMDDLKTKGVAMVFISHHLEEIPRVGDDVSVLRDGTLVGEVPARTSERELVTMMVGRDIDDQFPRH

-29 SRERVFQDVGFDL
+29 SRERAFQDVGFDL

-64 ITGADKYDSGTVR
+64 IAGADKYDSGTVR

-100 EERKSQGLVLDASGN
+100 EERKSQGLVLDASVN

-167 QKVVIGRWILSDSS
+167 QKVVIGRWILADLS

-191 VDVGAKVETY
+191 VDVGAKVEIY

-218 GELPEVIGMSDRIL
+218 SELPEVIGMSDRIL

-256 AVASVDPVDEKKQ
+256 AVASVDPGDEK
-269 DESRSFVMPKST
+269 T
-281 ECRLLSIGDDRER
+281 G
-294 KKIIV
+294 
-299 TTTSTATTKRPSIG
+299 
-313 RKIGSWALDHGALV
+313 
-327 GLIILCIALFIAT
+327 
-340 PVFLTV
+340 
-346 PNIINIGIQ
+346 
-355 AAVVAIMAFG
+355 
-365 MTFVI
+365 
-370 VTSGIDLS
+370 
-378 VGSVAALSAMVSAW
+378 
-392 MFSNAGLPGW
+392 
-402 LTLIVGLLIGL
+402 
-413 LAGAVSGLAIA
+413 
-424 YGKLPAF
+424 
-431 IATLA
+431 
-436 MMSVARGLTLVISG
+436 
-450 GTPVAASD
+450 
-458 SVNQLGA
+458 
-465 DVGPIPVPVI
+465 
-475 MLALAGVV
+475 
-483 CWFMLSRT
+483 
-491 VLGRSLYAIG
+491 
-501 GNEEAA
+501 
-507 RLSGIPVRRILVTV
+507 
-521 YALAGVFLLA
+521 

>member
-1 MMVGRDIDDQFPRH
+1 MMSGIYHPDSGSVVIDDTPVELPTVKAAEARGIATIHQELNLVPQMSVAENIMLGRTPSRGGLVNWGLMRAQARAALERIGLDVSPDRLVGSLSTAHQQLVEIARALSMDARVLILDEPTAALTRKESGQLFEVMDDLKTKGVAMVFISHHLDEIPRVGDDVSVLRDGTLVGEVPARTSERELVTMMVGRDIDDQFPRH

-29 SRERVFQDVGFDL
+29 SRERAFQDVGFDL

-64 ITGADKYDSGTVR
+64 IAGADKYDSGTVR

-100 EERKSQGLVLDASGN
+100 EERKSQRLVLDASVN

-167 QKVVIGRWILSDSS
+167 QKVVIGRWILADLS

-191 VDVGAKVETY
+191 VDVGAKVEIY

-218 GELPEVIGMSDRIL
+218 SELPEVIGMSDRIL

-256 AVASVDPVDEKKQ
+256 AVASVDPVDEK
-269 DESRSFVMPKST
+269 T
-281 ECRLLSIGDDRER
+281 G
-294 KKIIV
+294 
-299 TTTSTATTKRPSIG
+299 
-313 RKIGSWALDHGALV
+313 
-327 GLIILCIALFIAT
+327 
-340 PVFLTV
+340 
-346 PNIINIGIQ
+346 
-355 AAVVAIMAFG
+355 
-365 MTFVI
+365 
-370 VTSGIDLS
+370 
-378 VGSVAALSAMVSAW
+378 
-392 MFSNAGLPGW
+392 
-402 LTLIVGLLIGL
+402 
-413 LAGAVSGLAIA
+413 
-424 YGKLPAF
+424 
-431 IATLA
+431 
-436 MMSVARGLTLVISG
+436 
-450 GTPVAASD
+450 
-458 SVNQLGA
+458 
-465 DVGPIPVPVI
+465 
-475 MLALAGVV
+475 
-483 CWFMLSRT
+483 
-491 VLGRSLYAIG
+491 
-501 GNEEAA
+501 
-507 RLSGIPVRRILVTV
+507 
-521 YALAGVFLLA
+521 

>member
-1 MMVGRDIDDQFPRH
+1 MLGENGAGKTTLIKMMSGIYHPDSGSVVIDDTPVELPTVKAAEARGIATIHQELNLVPQMSVAENIMLGRTPSRGGLVNWGLMRAQARAALERIGLDVSPDRLVGSLSTAHQQLVEIARALSMDARVLILDEPTAALTRKESGQLFEVMDDLKTKGVAMVFISHHLDEIPRVGDDVSVLRDGTLVGEVPARTSERELVTVMVGRDIDDQFPRH

-29 SRERVFQDVGFDL
+29 SRERAFQHVGFDL

-64 ITGADKYDSGTVR
+64 IAGADKYDSGTVR

-100 EERKSQGLVLDASGN
+100 EERKSQGLVLDASVN

-167 QKVVIGRWILSDSS
+167 QKVVIGRWILADSS
-181 ILLLDEPTRG
+181 ILLLDELTRG
-191 VDVGAKVETY
+191 VDVGAKVEIY

-218 GELPEVIGMSDRIL
+218 SELPEVIGMSDRIL

-256 AVASVDPVDEKKQ
+256 AVASVDPVDEK
-269 DESRSFVMPKST
+269 T
-281 ECRLLSIGDDRER
+281 G
-294 KKIIV
+294 
-299 TTTSTATTKRPSIG
+299 
-313 RKIGSWALDHGALV
+313 
-327 GLIILCIALFIAT
+327 
-340 PVFLTV
+340 
-346 PNIINIGIQ
+346 
-355 AAVVAIMAFG
+355 
-365 MTFVI
+365 
-370 VTSGIDLS
+370 
-378 VGSVAALSAMVSAW
+378 
-392 MFSNAGLPGW
+392 
-402 LTLIVGLLIGL
+402 
-413 LAGAVSGLAIA
+413 
-424 YGKLPAF
+424 
-431 IATLA
+431 
-436 MMSVARGLTLVISG
+436 
-450 GTPVAASD
+450 
-458 SVNQLGA
+458 
-465 DVGPIPVPVI
+465 
-475 MLALAGVV
+475 
-483 CWFMLSRT
+483 
-491 VLGRSLYAIG
+491 
-501 GNEEAA
+501 
-507 RLSGIPVRRILVTV
+507 
-521 YALAGVFLLA
+521 

>member
-1 MMVGRDIDDQFPRH
+1 MTTVLRLDYVTKAFGPVKVIQDVSVDVIPGRVRVLLGENGAGKTTLIKMMSGIYHPDSGSVVIDDTPVELPTVKAAEARGIATIHQELNLVPQMSVAENIMLGRTPSRGGLVNWGLMRAQARAALERIGLDVSPDRLVGSLSTAHQQLVEIARALSMDARVLILDEPTAALTRKESGQLFEVMDDLKTKGVAMVFISHHLDEIPRVGDDVSVLRDGTLVGEVPARTSERELVTMMVGRDIDDQFPRH

-29 SRERVFQDVGFDL
+29 SRERAFQDVGFDL

-64 ITGADKYDSGTVR
+64 IAGADKYDSGTVR

-100 EERKSQGLVLDASGN
+100 EERKSQGLVLDASVN

-167 QKVVIGRWILSDSS
+167 QKVVIGRWILADSS
-181 ILLLDEPTRG
+181 ILLLDELTRG
-191 VDVGAKVETY
+191 VDVGAKVEIY

-218 GELPEVIGMSDRIL
+218 SELPEVIGMSDRIL

-256 AVASVDPVDEKKQ
+256 AVASVDPVDEK
-269 DESRSFVMPKST
+269 T
-281 ECRLLSIGDDRER
+281 G
-294 KKIIV
+294 
-299 TTTSTATTKRPSIG
+299 
-313 RKIGSWALDHGALV
+313 
-327 GLIILCIALFIAT
+327 
-340 PVFLTV
+340 
-346 PNIINIGIQ
+346 
-355 AAVVAIMAFG
+355 
-365 MTFVI
+365 
-370 VTSGIDLS
+370 
-378 VGSVAALSAMVSAW
+378 
-392 MFSNAGLPGW
+392 
-402 LTLIVGLLIGL
+402 
-413 LAGAVSGLAIA
+413 
-424 YGKLPAF
+424 
-431 IATLA
+431 
-436 MMSVARGLTLVISG
+436 
-450 GTPVAASD
+450 
-458 SVNQLGA
+458 
-465 DVGPIPVPVI
+465 
-475 MLALAGVV
+475 
-483 CWFMLSRT
+483 
-491 VLGRSLYAIG
+491 
-501 GNEEAA
+501 
-507 RLSGIPVRRILVTV
+507 
-521 YALAGVFLLA
+521 